1 MEDCHGFI
9 EVASRANR
17 TPDANSLGD
26 IMYDYNNKTALQTI
40 VSLLEQDN
48 MIPGINKKGYRKIAL
63 FIAKDVLKNEA

>member
-1 MEDCHGFI
+1 MRVG
-9 EVASRANR
+9 
-17 TPDANSLGD
+17 ANSLGD
-26 IMYDYNNKTALQTI
+26 IMYNYNNKTALQTI